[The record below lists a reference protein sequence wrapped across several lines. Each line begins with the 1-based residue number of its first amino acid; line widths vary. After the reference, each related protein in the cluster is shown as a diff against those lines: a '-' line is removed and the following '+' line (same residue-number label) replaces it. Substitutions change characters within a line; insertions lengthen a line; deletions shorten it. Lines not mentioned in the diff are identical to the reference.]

1 MHRYCYHKERNYIF
15 SYSQIVS
22 YRALSDERPF
32 FVLSTQSRKHCD
44 IPLINKRRFS
54 RRTASL
60 YSNKRMVVV
69 SERSFSFKKVSY
81 FPHSYDMEHPLIIG
95 ILHIF
100 DIILFLHQTTTY
112 KEGEHCQKELYII
125 LFLHQTTTLRPIL
138 SRARTLYII
147 LFLHQTTT
155 YSFTFVSLPPLY
167 IILFLHQTT
176 TGYLFQ

>member
-22 YRALSDERPF
+22 YRALSDERPI
-32 FVLSTQSRKHCD
+32 FVLSTQSRNHCD

-69 SERSFSFKKVSY
+69 SERSFSFKKGAL

-100 DIILFLHQTTTY
+100 DIILFLHQTTTPR
-112 KEGEHCQKELYII
+112 GRSLLVSGLYII
-125 LFLHQTTTLRPIL
+125 LFLHQTTTDFMEFTKIQL
-138 SRARTLYII
+138 LYII

-155 YSFTFVSLPPLY
+155 PSGRTPP
-167 IILFLHQTT
+167 
-176 TGYLFQ
+176 G